1 MILQNVY
8 FFPSQDASEITEVGG
23 KGLSLILGSREGLPV
38 PPGFILSVNF
48 FAAWFETLK
57 KSKAWDAFLKS
68 NKNNLKKA
76 CNSVKKHALQL
87 SLTKSQKEELAEALN
102 KYDEKTL
109 WAVRSSS
116 PEEDLEGSSFAGG
129 YESILGV
136 ATRDIKDALKKAFAS
151 SLDYRVAVYKK
162 ENGLDITDPKIAVI
176 VQVQIASETAGV
188 GFSLN
193 PVTNN
198 YDEAIFNSNF
208 GLGETVV
215 SGIVT
220 PDTFTVNKTDLKI
233 KEKLLGKKE
242 HAIFLTP
249 TGKKS
254 EKKDSKENKF
264 SLSDSQVVE
273 LTKLIITVENLYQK
287 PIDIEWAYADNKLYL
302 LQARP
307 ITTYI
312 PLSSELI
319 TKPGEKKRL
328 YVDMA
333 STIQGLYQPIST
345 SGTSFFTLIIG
356 RIEKILFLREM
367 TNDINAAIPWISPGR
382 MYINL
387 SNLLKLTGKKKFT
400 DFINIIDPLTSK
412 TIQNLDTTEYIS
424 STNKL
429 KLLPVGIAIKL
440 PQIAPL
446 ILQARIHPE
455 KTHIKIQ
462 KDLKLF
468 LEKTTILAKNEAST
482 TSLSKKLVATL
493 IDDVFLRTMPLFITG
508 KLALVEMKQVAGK
521 NLEHA
526 FTPFYTASP
535 NNLTTQMGL
544 ALYNVSKTLPD
555 NLGLKDIEE
564 GIKNNTLSPE
574 FMSAW
579 NNFITEYGHRG
590 PLEIDLGAP
599 RYSDSPNILIA
610 TLISMRSSKN
620 ANPEERFKKNQE
632 ERSKA
637 YEYLYS
643 EIQKKNSKD
652 AKKFQKLY
660 KTFDIFA
667 GYRETHKYYMAF
679 VINLIRQKILKEA
692 NYLYDEKRLESVNQI
707 FYLNLE
713 DIENA
718 KNLTFNIIEKVNS
731 NKVFLDKLARI
742 TSPPSVIDSRG
753 LIIRPPKQPAK
764 EGEVKGIPISP
775 GIVKGQIKI
784 LHNPTEKPLLKG
796 EVLVARA
803 TDPGWTPLF
812 INASALILEVG
823 GVLQHG
829 ALVAR
834 EYGIPCVAGV
844 ENATSLWKDGDLVE
858 VNGTEGTIRLV
869 S

>member
-264 SLSDSQVVE
+264 SLSDSQVIE
-273 LTKLIITVENLYQK
+273 LTKLIIRVENLYQK

-367 TNDINAAIPWISPGR
+367 TNDI
-382 MYINL
+382 
-387 SNLLKLTGKKKFT
+387 
-400 DFINIIDPLTSK
+400 
-412 TIQNLDTTEYIS
+412 
-424 STNKL
+424 
-429 KLLPVGIAIKL
+429 
-440 PQIAPL
+440 
-446 ILQARIHPE
+446 
-455 KTHIKIQ
+455 
-462 KDLKLF
+462 
-468 LEKTTILAKNEAST
+468 
-482 TSLSKKLVATL
+482 
-493 IDDVFLRTMPLFITG
+493 
-508 KLALVEMKQVAGK
+508 
-521 NLEHA
+521 
-526 FTPFYTASP
+526 
-535 NNLTTQMGL
+535 
-544 ALYNVSKTLPD
+544 
-555 NLGLKDIEE
+555 
-564 GIKNNTLSPE
+564 
-574 FMSAW
+574 
-579 NNFITEYGHRG
+579 
-590 PLEIDLGAP
+590 
-599 RYSDSPNILIA
+599 
-610 TLISMRSSKN
+610 
-620 ANPEERFKKNQE
+620 
-632 ERSKA
+632 
-637 YEYLYS
+637 
-643 EIQKKNSKD
+643 
-652 AKKFQKLY
+652 
-660 KTFDIFA
+660 
-667 GYRETHKYYMAF
+667 
-679 VINLIRQKILKEA
+679 
-692 NYLYDEKRLESVNQI
+692 
-707 FYLNLE
+707 
-713 DIENA
+713 
-718 KNLTFNIIEKVNS
+718 
-731 NKVFLDKLARI
+731 
-742 TSPPSVIDSRG
+742 
-753 LIIRPPKQPAK
+753 
-764 EGEVKGIPISP
+764 
-775 GIVKGQIKI
+775 
-784 LHNPTEKPLLKG
+784 
-796 EVLVARA
+796 
-803 TDPGWTPLF
+803 
-812 INASALILEVG
+812 
-823 GVLQHG
+823 
-829 ALVAR
+829 
-834 EYGIPCVAGV
+834 
-844 ENATSLWKDGDLVE
+844 
-858 VNGTEGTIRLV
+858 
-869 S
+869 